1 MIAIGE
7 KNCAMEK
14 ALYGGEVKWK
24 TNKKCLN
31 LKTMKTQNQKGNMNV
46 Y

>member
-7 KNCAMEK
+7 KMCNGK
-14 ALYGGEVKWK
+14 NSYGGEVKWK
-24 TNKKCLN
+24 TNKKSLN